1 MRIIGEIPHP
11 AYKITLF
18 YHNDRYS
25 VQIEHGVYSQVYRVR
40 QGKGLEAPADAFK
53 LVDPEFL
60 QGLTRVFEGM
70 HDLWV
75 RQISRLEASLDKE
88 EFEHIL

>member
-11 AYKITLF
+11 VYKITLF

-25 VQIEHGVYSQVYRVR
+25 VQVEHGVYSQSFRIR
-40 QGKGLEAPADAFK
+40 TRTGMESGADAFR

-60 QGLTRVFEGM
+60 QGLVPIFEQM
-70 HDLWV
+70 HVLWLANL
-75 RQISRLEASLDKE
+75 SRLESALDKE
-88 EFEHIL
+88 EFDRIL